1 MRRGVSLPKRSM
13 RLLNGPHDLGR
24 GPVFWAC
31 MLLLAAGFLGY
42 PVVASSFAATNV
54 AFYLLNIP
62 MALGLSVLWG
72 YGGVLSFGQVA
83 FFGIAGYTY
92 GIVAGNLQD
101 VAFGTPI
108 ATVAALLA
116 AGLTAAAFGYFVFY
130 GRVAAW
136 IVPIL
141 TLVLA
146 LLLATFLGL
155 TAGYEW
161 RVGDVQLGGY
171 NGMTGIPALQ
181 IGNLTFQDY
190 AFFYLACGTVVLCYL
205 GLRMW
210 VNAHRG
216 QVLMA
221 IREDALRT
229 ELLGY
234 DVRLEQL
241 RAFVLSAVLAGVSG
255 LLYVQWGNYI
265 TPSSLGL
272 QQAALPVIWVAVGG
286 RTSLL
291 AVAIATFLLNQLTYV
306 LSSSGNQYA
315 LVIVGGLLVAVMMF
329 APDGIVVGIARL
341 RCWPALRWRR
351 RADRQAV
358 MHHGE

>member
-1 MRRGVSLPKRSM
+1 MRGAL

-24 GPVFWAC
+24 GPVFWCC
-31 MLLLAAGFLGY
+31 MALLACGFLVY
-42 PVVASSFAATNV
+42 PAFTSAFAATNT

-62 MALGLSVLWG
+62 MALGLSLLWG

-83 FFGIAGYTY
+83 FFAIAGYTY
-92 GIVAGNLQD
+92 GIVAGNLPD
-101 VAFGTPI
+101 PSWGTPV
-108 ATVAALLA
+108 AAVAALAVSGLA
-116 AGLTAAAFGYFVFY
+116 AAAFGYFVFY

-155 TAGYEW
+155 TAGYQW
-161 RVGDVQLGGY
+161 RIGTVQLGGY
-171 NGMTGIPALQ
+171 NGMTGIPSFQL
-181 IGNLTFQDY
+181 GSLVFQDD
-190 AFFYLACGTVVLCYL
+190 AFFYLTCVCVAGSYL
-205 GLRMW
+205 GLRAW

-241 RAFVLSAVLAGVSG
+241 RAFVLASMLAGLSG

-286 RTSLL
+286 RDSLL
-291 AVAIATFLLNQLTYV
+291 AVAIATFLLNQLTFM
-306 LSSSGNQYA
+306 LSSAGNRYA
-315 LVIVGGLLVAVMMF
+315 LVIVGGLLVAVMVF
-329 APDGIVVGIARL
+329 APEGVIVGLARGAWWRRGRL
-341 RCWPALRWRR
+341 RARR
-351 RADRQAV
+351 V
-358 MHHGE
+358 PHGG

>member
-1 MRRGVSLPKRSM
+1 MTRLLH
-13 RLLNGPHDLGR
+13 LLNGPHDLGR
-24 GPVFWAC
+24 GPVFWSVMA
-31 MLLLAAGFLGY
+31 LLGVAFLAY
-42 PVVASSFAATNV
+42 PAAASSFAATNT
-54 AFYLLNIP
+54 AYYLLNIP
-62 MALGLSVLWG
+62 MALGLGLLWG

-92 GIVAGNLQD
+92 GIAAGNLTD
-101 VAFGTPI
+101 VAWGTP
-108 ATVAALLA
+108 AAALVALLA
-116 AGLTAAAFGYFVFY
+116 AGLSAAAFGYFVFY
-130 GRVAAW
+130 ARVAAW

-146 LLLATFLGL
+146 LLLSTFLGL
-155 TAGYEW
+155 TAGYQW

-181 IGNLTFQDY
+181 IGGITFQDY
-190 AFFYLACGTVVLCYL
+190 AFFYLVVAVVALCYL
-205 GLRMW
+205 ALRIW

-221 IREDALRT
+221 IREDMLRT

-241 RAFVLSAVLAGVSG
+241 RAFVLASVLAGVSG
-255 LLYVQWGNYI
+255 VLYVQWGNYI
-265 TPSSLGL
+265 TPSVIGL

-286 RTSLL
+286 RDSLL

-306 LSSSGNQYA
+306 LSSSGNQSA

-329 APDGIVVGIARL
+329 APDGIIVALGRGRWL
-341 RCWPALRWRR
+341 GALRGWRT
-351 RADRQAV
+351 AARQGAS
-358 MHHGE
+358 GDGR

>member
-1 MRRGVSLPKRSM
+1 MRHAL

-31 MLLLAAGFLGY
+31 MALLVAGFLAY
-42 PVVASSFAATNV
+42 PLVGSAFAATNV
-54 AFYLLNIP
+54 AYYLLNIP
-62 MALGLSVLWG
+62 MALGLSLLWG

-92 GIVAGNLQD
+92 GIVGGNLQD
-101 VAFGTPI
+101 VTAGTPI
-108 ATVAALLA
+108 AALAALA
-116 AGLTAAAFGYFVFY
+116 ASGLSAAAFGYFVFY

-146 LLLATFLGL
+146 LLLSTFLGL

-161 RVGDVQLGGY
+161 RVGDVQFGGY

-181 IGNLTFQDY
+181 IGNLVFQDY
-190 AFFYLACGTVVLCYL
+190 AFFYLACAVVVICYVVL
-205 GLRMW
+205 RIW

-241 RAFVLSAVLAGVSG
+241 GAFVLAAILAGVSG

-265 TPSSLGL
+265 TPSALGL

-291 AVAIATFLLNQLTYV
+291 AVAIGTFLLNQLNYV

-329 APDGIVVGIARL
+329 APDGIVVGLVRG
-341 RCWPALRWRR
+341 RWWSTWRMR
-351 RADRQAV
+351 GSAPGGVR
-358 MHHGE
+358 HGE